1 MLKVINTIIHSLLE
15 CDLSSDGLVGIITYY
30 THTKLTINT
39 YLFLQRIYI
48 MKQTE
53 I

>member
-1 MLKVINTIIHSLLE
+1 MLKVIDTIVHLLIDF
-15 CDLSSDGLVGIITYY
+15 DLSSDGLVEIITYY

-48 MKQTE
+48 MKQNE